1 MYHLNMITVN
11 YNLTESSI
19 TQVKKK
25 NPLVM
30 FLRDFVNDSMQSHQN
45 SNVILLKTRKKQF
58 EILYETK
65 AGNSQNDPQENIY
78 MLEYLL

>member
-25 NPLVM
+25 KPLVM